1 MVKALNGARLVSLLW
16 FVSASVFFATQMS
29 SSTVPPI
36 AIDAL
41 SSLFLAYFPVLALS
55 VFLLLFLT
63 RKREAFDWESLYR
76 IDRDLAGREVI
87 LAFAYLL
94 LTQWVLGL
102 YFEVGLHFPGPHIYE
117 AGRFDLQNV
126 LLWALVN
133 SVVYVVVPLVWL
145 CRSGLDL
152 SKFVRTLQWR
162 RNIWILIVF
171 WALDFFGPII
181 GGVDFFSLT
190 TEQYVVGVPLS
201 ILINTFGAGLPVVI
215 LMHVVLIPRLMLIYD
230 SKLSVIAMAGLFYAV
245 FSLFDPGVDYSSL
258 NMTIL
263 SVSYIVMTQ
272 VLVGMGKATFT
283 VVTANPFIH
292 FATLHVLSAR
302 VPFDTAMYAEIFRA
316 FN

>member
-76 IDRDLAGREVI
+76 IDRDVAGQEVI

-302 VPFDTAMYAEIFRA
+302 VPFDTAMYAEIFKA
-316 FN
+316 FH

>member
-76 IDRDLAGREVI
+76 VDRDLAGQEVI

-152 SKFVRTLQWR
+152 YKFVRTLQWR

-230 SKLSVIAMAGLFYAV
+230 SKLSVIAIAGLFYAV

-302 VPFDTAMYAEIFRA
+302 VPFDTAMYAEIVKA
-316 FN
+316 FH

>member
-76 IDRDLAGREVI
+76 VDRDRAGQEVI

-162 RNIWILIVF
+162 RNIWILIAF

-302 VPFDTAMYAEIFRA
+302 VPFDTAMYAEIFKA

>member
-1 MVKALNGARLVSLLW
+1 MVKALNGARLVGLAW
-16 FVSASVFFATQMS
+16 FVSACVFFATQVS
-29 SSTVPPI
+29 SPTVPPI

-63 RKREAFDWESLYR
+63 RNRDAFDWESLYR
-76 IDRDLAGREVI
+76 VDRDRAGQEVV

-94 LTQWVLGL
+94 LTQWILGL
-102 YFEVGLHFPGPHIYE
+102 YFEVGLHFPGPHVYE

-126 LLWALVN
+126 LLWTLVN
-133 SVVYVVVPLVWL
+133 SVVYVVIPLVWL

-152 SKFVRTLQWR
+152 SEFVRTLQWR
-162 RNIWILIVF
+162 RNIWILVAF

-201 ILINTFGAGLPVVI
+201 ILVNTFGAGLPVVI

-230 SKLSVIAMAGLFYAV
+230 SKLSVIAIAGLFYAV

-302 VPFDTAMYAEIFRA
+302 VPFDTAMYAEIFKA

>member
-1 MVKALNGARLVSLLW
+1 MAKALNGARLVGLVW
-16 FVSASVFFATQMS
+16 FFSACVFFATQVS

-36 AIDAL
+36 AIDAR
-41 SSLFLAYFPVLALS
+41 SSLFLAYFPVLALC

-63 RKREAFDWESLYR
+63 RKRDAFDWESLYR
-76 IDRDLAGREVI
+76 VERDRAGREVV
-87 LAFAYLL
+87 LAFVYLL
-94 LTQWVLGL
+94 LTQWILGL
-102 YFEVGLHFPGPHIYE
+102 YFEVGLHFPGPHVYE

-126 LLWALVN
+126 LLWTLVN
-133 SVVYVVVPLVWL
+133 SVVYVVIPLVWL

-152 SKFVRTLQWR
+152 SEFMRALQWR
-162 RNIWILIVF
+162 RNIWILVAF

-181 GGVDFFSLT
+181 GGIDFFSLT

-201 ILINTFGAGLPVVI
+201 ILVNTFGAGLPVVI
-215 LMHVVLIPRLMLIYD
+215 LMHLVLIPRLMLIYD
-230 SKLSVIAMAGLFYAV
+230 SKLSVIAIAGLFYAV

-302 VPFDTAMYAEIFRA
+302 VPFDTAMYAEIFKA

>member
-1 MVKALNGARLVSLLW
+1 MVKALNGARLVGLAW
-16 FVSASVFFATQMS
+16 FVSACVFFATQVS
-29 SSTVPPI
+29 SPTVPHI

-63 RKREAFDWESLYR
+63 RNRDAFDWESLYR
-76 IDRDLAGREVI
+76 VDRDRVGQEVV

-102 YFEVGLHFPGPHIYE
+102 YFEVGLHFPGPHVYE
-117 AGRFDLQNV
+117 AGRFDLQKV

-133 SVVYVVVPLVWL
+133 SVVYVVIPLVWL

-152 SKFVRTLQWR
+152 SKFVQTLQWR
-162 RNIWILIVF
+162 RNIWILIAF

-181 GGVDFFSLT
+181 GGIDFFSLT

-201 ILINTFGAGLPVVI
+201 ILVNTFGAGLPVVI

-230 SKLSVIAMAGLFYAV
+230 SKLSVIAIAGLFYAV

-302 VPFDTAMYAEIFRA
+302 VPFDTAMYAEIFKA

>member
-1 MVKALNGARLVSLLW
+1 
-16 FVSASVFFATQMS
+16 MS

-41 SSLFLAYFPVLALS
+41 SSLFLAYFPVLALC

-76 IDRDLAGREVI
+76 VDRDRAGQEVI

-133 SVVYVVVPLVWL
+133 SVVYVVIPLVWL
-145 CRSGLDL
+145 CRSGLNL
-152 SKFVRTLQWR
+152 PKFMRTLQWR
-162 RNIWILIVF
+162 RNIWILIAF

-201 ILINTFGAGLPVVI
+201 ILVNTFGAGLPVVI

-230 SKLSVIAMAGLFYAV
+230 SKLSVIAIAGLFYAV

-302 VPFDTAMYAEIFRA
+302 VPFDTAMYAEIVKA
-316 FN
+316 FH

>member
-1 MVKALNGARLVSLLW
+1 MVKPLNGARLVGLAW
-16 FVSASVFFATQMS
+16 FVSACVFFATQVS
-29 SSTVPPI
+29 SPTVPPI

-63 RKREAFDWESLYR
+63 RNRDAFNWESLYR
-76 IDRDLAGREVI
+76 VDRDRAGQEVV

-94 LTQWVLGL
+94 LTQWILGL
-102 YFEVGLHFPGPHIYE
+102 YFEVGLHFPGPHVYE

-126 LLWALVN
+126 LLWTLVN
-133 SVVYVVVPLVWL
+133 SVVYVVIPLVWL

-152 SKFVRTLQWR
+152 SEFVRTLQWR
-162 RNIWILIVF
+162 RNIWILVAF

-201 ILINTFGAGLPVVI
+201 ILVNTFGAGLPVVI

-302 VPFDTAMYAEIFRA
+302 VPFDTAMYAEIFKA

>member
-1 MVKALNGARLVSLLW
+1 MVKALNGARLVGLAW
-16 FVSASVFFATQMS
+16 FVSACVFFATQVS
-29 SSTVPPI
+29 SPTVPHI

-63 RKREAFDWESLYR
+63 RNRDAFDWESLYR
-76 IDRDLAGREVI
+76 VDRDRAGQEVV

-94 LTQWVLGL
+94 ITQWVLGL
-102 YFEVGLHFPGPHIYE
+102 YFEVGLHFPGPHVYE
-117 AGRFDLQNV
+117 AGRFDLQTV

-133 SVVYVVVPLVWL
+133 SVVYVVIPLVWL

-152 SKFVRTLQWR
+152 SKFVRALQWR
-162 RNIWILIVF
+162 RNIWILIAF

-181 GGVDFFSLT
+181 GGIDFFSLT

-201 ILINTFGAGLPVVI
+201 ILVNTFGAGLPVVI

-302 VPFDTAMYAEIFRA
+302 VPFDTAMYAEIFKA

>member
-76 IDRDLAGREVI
+76 VDRDLAGQEVI

-152 SKFVRTLQWR
+152 SKFVRALQWR

>member
-1 MVKALNGARLVSLLW
+1 MVKALNGARLVGLAW
-16 FVSASVFFATQMS
+16 FVSACVFFATQVS
-29 SSTVPPI
+29 SPTVPHI

-63 RKREAFDWESLYR
+63 RNRDAFDWESLYR
-76 IDRDLAGREVI
+76 VDRDRAGQEVV

-102 YFEVGLHFPGPHIYE
+102 YFEVGLHFPGPHVYE
-117 AGRFDLQNV
+117 AGRFDLQTV

-133 SVVYVVVPLVWL
+133 SVVYVVIPLVWL

-152 SKFVRTLQWR
+152 SKFVQTLQWR
-162 RNIWILIVF
+162 RNIWILVAF

-181 GGVDFFSLT
+181 GGIDFFSLT

-201 ILINTFGAGLPVVI
+201 ILVNTFGAGLPVVI

-302 VPFDTAMYAEIFRA
+302 VPFDTAMYAEIFKA

>member
-1 MVKALNGARLVSLLW
+1 MVKALNGARLVGLAW
-16 FVSASVFFATQMS
+16 FVSACVFFATQVS
-29 SSTVPPI
+29 SPTVPHI

-55 VFLLLFLT
+55 VFFLLFLT
-63 RKREAFDWESLYR
+63 RNRDAFDWESLYR
-76 IDRDLAGREVI
+76 VDRDLAGQEVV

-94 LTQWVLGL
+94 ITQWVLGL
-102 YFEVGLHFPGPHIYE
+102 YFEVGLHFPGPHVYE
-117 AGRFDLQNV
+117 AGRFDLQTV

-133 SVVYVVVPLVWL
+133 SVVYVVIPLVWL

-152 SKFVRTLQWR
+152 SKFVRALQWR
-162 RNIWILIVF
+162 RNIWILIAF

-181 GGVDFFSLT
+181 GGIDFFSLT

-201 ILINTFGAGLPVVI
+201 ILANTFGAGLPVVI

-230 SKLSVIAMAGLFYAV
+230 SKLSVIAIAGLFYAV

-302 VPFDTAMYAEIFRA
+302 VPFDTAMYAEIFKA

>member
-1 MVKALNGARLVSLLW
+1 MVKALNGARLVGLTW
-16 FVSASVFFATQMS
+16 FVSAGVFFATQVS
-29 SSTVPPI
+29 SPTLPPI

-63 RKREAFDWESLYR
+63 RNRDAFDWESLYR
-76 IDRDLAGREVI
+76 VDRDRAGQEVV

-94 LTQWVLGL
+94 ITQWVLGL
-102 YFEVGLHFPGPHIYE
+102 YFEVGLHFPGPHVYE
-117 AGRFDLQNV
+117 AGRFDLQTV

-133 SVVYVVVPLVWL
+133 SVVYVVIPLVWL

-152 SKFVRTLQWR
+152 PKFVRALQWR
-162 RNIWILIVF
+162 RNIWILVAF

-181 GGVDFFSLT
+181 GGIDFFSLT

-201 ILINTFGAGLPVVI
+201 ILVNTFGAGLPVVI

-230 SKLSVIAMAGLFYAV
+230 SKLSVIAIAGLFYAV

-302 VPFDTAMYAEIFRA
+302 VPFDTAMYAEIFKA

>member
-1 MVKALNGARLVSLLW
+1 MVKALNGARLVGLAW
-16 FVSASVFFATQMS
+16 FVSACVFFATQVS
-29 SSTVPPI
+29 SPTVPPI

-63 RKREAFDWESLYR
+63 RNRDAFDWESLYR
-76 IDRDLAGREVI
+76 VDRDRAGQEVV

-94 LTQWVLGL
+94 ITQWVLGL
-102 YFEVGLHFPGPHIYE
+102 YFEVGLHFPGPHVYE
-117 AGRFDLQNV
+117 AGRFDLQTV

-133 SVVYVVVPLVWL
+133 SVVYVVIPLVWL

-152 SKFVRTLQWR
+152 PKFVRALQWR
-162 RNIWILIVF
+162 RNIWILIAF

-181 GGVDFFSLT
+181 GGIDFFSLT

-201 ILINTFGAGLPVVI
+201 ILVNTFGAGLPVVI

-230 SKLSVIAMAGLFYAV
+230 SKLSVIAIAGLFYAV

-302 VPFDTAMYAEIFRA
+302 VPFDTAMYAEIFKA

>member
-1 MVKALNGARLVSLLW
+1 
-16 FVSASVFFATQMS
+16 VFFATQVS
-29 SSTVPPI
+29 SPTVPPI
-36 AIDAL
+36 AIGAL
-41 SSLFLAYFPVLALS
+41 SSLFLAYFPVLALC

-63 RKREAFDWESLYR
+63 RNRDAFDWESLYR
-76 IDRDLAGREVI
+76 VDRDRAGQEVV
-87 LAFAYLL
+87 LAFVYLL
-94 LTQWVLGL
+94 LTQWILGL
-102 YFEVGLHFPGPHIYE
+102 YFEVGLHFPGPHVYE

-126 LLWALVN
+126 LLWTLVN
-133 SVVYVVVPLVWL
+133 SVVYVVIPLVWL

-152 SKFVRTLQWR
+152 SEFVRTLQWR
-162 RNIWILIVF
+162 RNIWILVAF

-201 ILINTFGAGLPVVI
+201 ILVNTFGAGLPVVI

-230 SKLSVIAMAGLFYAV
+230 SKLSVIAIAGLFYAV

-302 VPFDTAMYAEIFRA
+302 VPFDTAMYAEIFKA

>member
-1 MVKALNGARLVSLLW
+1 MVKALNGARLVGLAWL
-16 FVSASVFFATQMS
+16 VSACVFFATQVS
-29 SSTVPPI
+29 SPTVPHI

-63 RKREAFDWESLYR
+63 RNRDAFDWESLYR
-76 IDRDLAGREVI
+76 VDRDRAGQEVV

-94 LTQWVLGL
+94 ITQWVLGL
-102 YFEVGLHFPGPHIYE
+102 YFEVGLHFPGPHVYE
-117 AGRFDLQNV
+117 AGRFDLQTV

-133 SVVYVVVPLVWL
+133 SVVYVVIPLVWL

-152 SKFVRTLQWR
+152 SKFVRALQWR
-162 RNIWILIVF
+162 RNIWILIAF

-181 GGVDFFSLT
+181 GGIDFFSLT

-201 ILINTFGAGLPVVI
+201 ILVNTFGAGLPVVI

-302 VPFDTAMYAEIFRA
+302 VPFDTAMYAEIFKA

>member
-1 MVKALNGARLVSLLW
+1 MVKALNGARLVGFAW
-16 FVSASVFFATQMS
+16 FVSACVFFATQVS
-29 SSTVPPI
+29 SPTVPHI

-63 RKREAFDWESLYR
+63 RNRDAFDWESLYR
-76 IDRDLAGREVI
+76 VDRDRAGQEVV

-94 LTQWVLGL
+94 ITQWVLGL
-102 YFEVGLHFPGPHIYE
+102 YFEVGLHFPGPHVYE
-117 AGRFDLQNV
+117 AGRFDLQTV

-133 SVVYVVVPLVWL
+133 SVVYVVIPLVWL

-152 SKFVRTLQWR
+152 SKFVRALQWR
-162 RNIWILIVF
+162 RNIWILIAF

-181 GGVDFFSLT
+181 GGIDFFSLT

-201 ILINTFGAGLPVVI
+201 ILVNTFGAGLPVVI

-302 VPFDTAMYAEIFRA
+302 VPFDTAMYAEIFKA

>member
-1 MVKALNGARLVSLLW
+1 MVKALNGARLVGLAW
-16 FVSASVFFATQMS
+16 FVSACVFFATQVS
-29 SSTVPPI
+29 SPTVPPI

-63 RKREAFDWESLYR
+63 RNRDAFDWESLYR
-76 IDRDLAGREVI
+76 VDRDRAGQEVV

-94 LTQWVLGL
+94 LTQCVLGL
-102 YFEVGLHFPGPHIYE
+102 YFEVGLHFPGPHVYE
-117 AGRFDLQNV
+117 AGRFDLQKV

-133 SVVYVVVPLVWL
+133 SVVYVVIPLVWL

-152 SKFVRTLQWR
+152 SKFVRALQWR
-162 RNIWILIVF
+162 RNIWVLIAF

-181 GGVDFFSLT
+181 GGIDFFSLT

-201 ILINTFGAGLPVVI
+201 ILVNTFGAGLPVVI

-245 FSLFDPGVDYSSL
+245 FSLFDPGVDYTSL

-302 VPFDTAMYAEIFRA
+302 VPFDTAMYAEIFKSLA
-316 FN
+316 

>member
-1 MVKALNGARLVSLLW
+1 
-16 FVSASVFFATQMS
+16 MS

-41 SSLFLAYFPVLALS
+41 SSLFLAYFPVLALC

-76 IDRDLAGREVI
+76 VDRDRAGQEVI

-102 YFEVGLHFPGPHIYE
+102 YFEVGLHFPGPHVYE
-117 AGRFDLQNV
+117 AGRFDLQTV

-133 SVVYVVVPLVWL
+133 SVVYVVIPLVWL

>member
-1 MVKALNGARLVSLLW
+1 MVKPLNGARLVGLAW
-16 FVSASVFFATQMS
+16 FVSACVFFATQVS
-29 SSTVPPI
+29 SPTVPHI

-41 SSLFLAYFPVLALS
+41 SSLFLAYFPVLALC

-63 RKREAFDWESLYR
+63 RNRDAFDWESLYR
-76 IDRDLAGREVI
+76 VDRDRAGQEVV

-94 LTQWVLGL
+94 LTQWILGL
-102 YFEVGLHFPGPHIYE
+102 YFEVGLHFPGPHVYE

-126 LLWALVN
+126 LLWTLVN
-133 SVVYVVVPLVWL
+133 SVVYVVIPLVWL

-152 SKFVRTLQWR
+152 SEFVRALQWR
-162 RNIWILIVF
+162 RNIWILFAF

-201 ILINTFGAGLPVVI
+201 ILVNTFGAGLPVVI
-215 LMHVVLIPRLMLIYD
+215 LMHVVLIPRLMLICD

-302 VPFDTAMYAEIFRA
+302 VPFDTAMYAEIFKA

>member
-1 MVKALNGARLVSLLW
+1 MLKGINGARFVGLVW
-16 FVSASVFFATQMS
+16 FVSTCVFFATQVG

-41 SSLFLAYFPVLALS
+41 SSLFLTYFPVLALC

-63 RKREAFDWESLYR
+63 RKRDEFDWESLFR
-76 IDRDLAGREVI
+76 VDRDRAGQEVI
-87 LAFAYLL
+87 FAFVYLL
-94 LTQWVLGL
+94 LTQWILGL

-117 AGRFDLQNV
+117 AGRFDPQNV

-133 SVVYVVVPLVWL
+133 SVVYIVVPLVWL

-152 SKFVRTLQWR
+152 SKFVRALQWR
-162 RNIWILIVF
+162 RNIWILIAF

-201 ILINTFGAGLPVVI
+201 ILVNTFGAGLPVVI

-258 NMTIL
+258 DMTIL

-302 VPFDTAMYAEIFRA
+302 VPFDTEMYAEIFKA
-316 FN
+316 IN

>member
-1 MVKALNGARLVSLLW
+1 MVKALNGARLVGLAW
-16 FVSASVFFATQMS
+16 FVSACVFFATQVS
-29 SSTVPPI
+29 SPTVPHI

-63 RKREAFDWESLYR
+63 RNRDAFDWESLYR
-76 IDRDLAGREVI
+76 VDRDRAGQEVV

-94 LTQWVLGL
+94 ITQWVLGL
-102 YFEVGLHFPGPHIYE
+102 YFEVGLHFPGPHVYE
-117 AGRFDLQNV
+117 AGRFDLQTV

-133 SVVYVVVPLVWL
+133 SVVYVVIPLVWL

-152 SKFVRTLQWR
+152 PNFVRALQWR
-162 RNIWILIVF
+162 RNIWILIAF

-181 GGVDFFSLT
+181 GGIDFFSLT

-201 ILINTFGAGLPVVI
+201 ILANTFGAGLPVVI